1 MKPFFLVFF
10 KIDHSILIFEELLNK
25 LYMENDQ
32 IDLWDFF
39 KHNFKHM
46 KNCPVR
52 VQKEACVALSS
63 TLQRTLGFSERT
75 AKNFVILLF
84 SVFSIFLFK
93 SEGILLIFNTIILHW
108 PSETRPVSIIDK
120 QLWAFSFS
128 QSVLHWLAN
137 RSGVETDKIRNKRD
151 THGRKREDELGEGT
165 ENCP

>member
-10 KIDHSILIFEELLNK
+10 KIDHSILISEELLNK

-52 VQKEACVALSS
+52 VQKEASVALSS

-75 AKNFVILLF
+75 AKNFV
-84 SVFSIFLFK
+84 FLYFY
-93 SEGILLIFNTIILHW
+93 IPF
-108 PSETRPVSIIDK
+108 
-120 QLWAFSFS
+120 
-128 QSVLHWLAN
+128 
-137 RSGVETDKIRNKRD
+137 
-151 THGRKREDELGEGT
+151 
-165 ENCP
+165 